1 MMARDY
7 IFRLLVGSAM
17 LLLSVMKSYGQQ
29 SATFTNSMG
38 MEFIRIAPG
47 EVTVGQFQPP
57 YPVPD
62 DTVKGAERPYIM
74 WMGDGRPY
82 NAAEFQRAR
91 ELALRDARPGFVV
104 RIAKPFYIGKFEVTQ
119 RQWREVMGENP
130 SQFQGDLVHD
140 ADSHPVENV
149 TWEDAR
155 RFIARLNEKEGVGRY
170 RLPTEFEWEY
180 AARAGASGD
189 IPWSLTNEMAQLG
202 GKTTYPVGGKRP
214 NAWGL
219 YDMLGNVWEWV
230 EDFYNE
236 KLFPDSVPPTTG
248 KVHVLKGASFVG
260 DVKNATWMT
269 HAGGPGNGW
278 DVGFRVVMEVE

>member
-29 SATFTNSMG
+29 SATFTNSIG

-202 GKTTYPVGGKRP
+202 GKTTYPVG
-214 NAWGL
+214 
-219 YDMLGNVWEWV
+219 
-230 EDFYNE
+230 
-236 KLFPDSVPPTTG
+236 
-248 KVHVLKGASFVG
+248 
-260 DVKNATWMT
+260 
-269 HAGGPGNGW
+269 
-278 DVGFRVVMEVE
+278 